1 MNQMSVANR
10 SRRARRWGVA
20 VAAVLVGTLVSSSA
34 TQAANSTPSKSK
46 YGGEVVQAID
56 GTIAGFCFSN
66 ALPGGPLGTSRTIYE
81 SLVERA
87 ANGKFIPHLAS
98 KFAMSADAKE
108 WTISLRPGIKYSN
121 GEEFNAANVKLNL
134 DFGRSGFGTL
144 NGAPFATGSAAGYPS
159 TGVGVNANI
168 MSVDVVDNLTVKV
181 TLERGDTEFLGLM
194 YRAGR
199 YVMRANAQI
208 ADSKTCSSN
217 PIGTGPFMKQS
228 YSADELVVVKN
239 PNYWRKD
246 ASGGKLPY
254 LDKITFINIK
264 EASSRAAAVRSGA
277 VDAAFFTT
285 GDATFIL
292 DLAKRKSVVKQYVAS
307 KTAWGQWMPNVGKAG
322 SPFKFKN
329 CRLAAAHAMDWNAYN
344 KVRLK
349 GLGSYSG
356 SVVGKTSIMFT
367 TQGTPKYNLALAKDY
382 VAKCNT
388 DLGTA
393 APFKLTLYADTSS
406 QSQKNTKFIGDML
419 VKAGIQLNPTNIE
432 ESAVLVSKIYRGG
445 GNLFDFAEGT
455 PAEGDAI
462 GYVVPF
468 FVSKAFPSDSK
479 NPMAATPYGKG
490 YNTVIAL
497 GGHGDT
503 TMDNLFY
510 AAMADTNKTT
520 AKAKWVAATKY
531 LQENGLA
538 IPAVHGGFWMFTNN
552 SSKLLGVGALLN
564 PDGSKP
570 SAMETKGF
578 EWTGIYKG

>member
-10 SRRARRWGVA
+10 SRRAKRWGVA
-20 VAAVLVGTLVSSSA
+20 LAAVLVGTMVSSSA
-34 TQAANSTPSKSK
+34 TQAANRAPSKSK
-46 YGGEVVQAID
+46 CGGEVVQAID

-66 ALPGGPLGTSRTIYE
+66 ALPGGPLGSSRTIYE

-87 ANGKFIPHLAS
+87 ANGKFIPYLAE
-98 KFAMSADAKE
+98 KFTSSADAKE
-108 WTISLRPGIKYSN
+108 WTITLRPGIKYSN

-144 NGAPFATGSAAGYPS
+144 NGVAFATGSAAGYPS

-168 MSVDVVDNLTVKV
+168 MSVDVVDNLTVKI
-181 TLERGDTEFLGLM
+181 TLERGDTQFLGLM

-208 ADSKTCSSN
+208 ANSSTCSSN

-246 ASGGKLPY
+246 AAGGKLPY

-264 EASSRAAAVRSGA
+264 EASSRAAAVRTGA
-277 VDAAFFTT
+277 VDAAFFVT
-285 GDATFIL
+285 GDATFIK
-292 DLAKRKSVVKQYVAS
+292 DLQQRKSVVKGYEAS
-307 KTAWGQWMPNVGKAG
+307 KTAWGQWVPNVGKAG

-349 GLGSYSG
+349 GLGSFSG

-367 TQGTPKYNLALAKDY
+367 TAGAPKYDVAKAKEY
-382 VAKCNT
+382 VALCNT
-388 DLGTA
+388 DLGAA

-406 QSQKNTKFIGDML
+406 QSQKNVKFIGDML
-419 VKAGIQLNPTNIE
+419 AKAGIQLNATNIE

-462 GYVVPF
+462 GYIVPF
-468 FVSKAFPSDSK
+468 FLSKAFPTDSK
-479 NPMAATPYGKG
+479 NPMAATAYGKG

-497 GGHGDT
+497 GGHGDVN
-503 TMDNLFY
+503 MDNLFY

-520 AKAKWVAATKY
+520 AKAKWAAATKY
-531 LQENGLA
+531 LQENALA

-552 SSKLLGVGALLN
+552 SKKLMGVGTLKN

>member
-10 SRRARRWGVA
+10 SRGAKRWGVA
-20 VAAVLVGTLVSSSA
+20 LAAVLVGTMVSSSA
-34 TQAANSTPSKSK
+34 TQAANRAPSKSK
-46 YGGEVVQAID
+46 YGGEVIQAID

-87 ANGKFIPHLAS
+87 ANGKFIPYLAE
-98 KFAMSADAKE
+98 KFTSSADAKE
-108 WTISLRPGIKYSN
+108 WTITLRPGIKYSN

-144 NGAPFATGSAAGYPS
+144 NGAAFATGSAAGYPS

-168 MSVDVVDNLTVKV
+168 MSVDVIDNLNVKV
-181 TLERGDTEFLGLM
+181 TLERGDSEFLGLM

-246 ASGGKLPY
+246 AAGGKLPY

-264 EASSRAAAVRSGA
+264 EASSRAAAVRTGA
-277 VDAAFFTT
+277 VDAAFFVT

-292 DLAKRKSVVKQYVAS
+292 DLAKRKSVVKQYEAS
-307 KTAWGQWMPNVGKAG
+307 KTAWGQWVPNVGKAG

-367 TQGTPKYNLALAKDY
+367 TQGTPKYNVAKAKEY
-382 VAKCNT
+382 VALCNT
-388 DLGTA
+388 DLGAA

-406 QSQKNTKFIGDML
+406 QSQKNVKFIGDML
-419 VKAGIQLNPTNIE
+419 IKAGITLNTTNVE

-468 FVSKAFPSDSK
+468 FLSKAFPSDSK

-497 GGHGDT
+497 GGHGDAN
-503 TMDNLFY
+503 MDNLFY

-520 AKAKWVAATKY
+520 SKAKWVAATKY
-531 LQENGLA
+531 LQENALA
-538 IPAVHGGFWMFTNN
+538 IPAVHTGFYMFTNN
-552 SSKLLGVGALLN
+552 SKKLMGVGTLKN

-570 SAMETKGF
+570 SPMETKGF

>member
-1 MNQMSVANR
+1 MSVANR
-10 SRRARRWGVA
+10 SRGAKRWGVA
-20 VAAVLVGTLVSSSA
+20 LAAVLVGTMVSSSA
-34 TQAANSTPSKSK
+34 TQAANRAPSKSK
-46 YGGEVVQAID
+46 YGGEVIQAID

-87 ANGKFIPHLAS
+87 ANGKFIPYLAE
-98 KFAMSADAKE
+98 KFTSSADAKE
-108 WTISLRPGIKYSN
+108 WTITLRPGIKYSN

-144 NGAPFATGSAAGYPS
+144 NGAAFATGSAAGYPS

-168 MSVDVVDNLTVKV
+168 MSVDVIDNLNVKV
-181 TLERGDTEFLGLM
+181 TLERGDSEFLGLM

-208 ADSKTCSSN
+208 ADSKTCASN

-246 ASGGKLPY
+246 AAGGKLPY

-264 EASSRAAAVRSGA
+264 EASSRAAAVRTGA
-277 VDAAFFTT
+277 VDAAFFVT

-292 DLAKRKSVVKQYVAS
+292 DLAKRKSVVKQYEAS
-307 KTAWGQWMPNVGKAG
+307 KTAWGQWVPNVGKAG

-367 TQGTPKYNLALAKDY
+367 TQGTPKYNVAKAKEY
-382 VAKCNT
+382 VALCNT
-388 DLGTA
+388 DLGAA

-406 QSQKNTKFIGDML
+406 QSQKNVKFIGDML
-419 VKAGIQLNPTNIE
+419 AKAGIQLNTTNVE

-445 GNLFDFAEGT
+445 GNLFDFTEGT

-468 FVSKAFPSDSK
+468 FLSKAFPSDSK

-497 GGHGDT
+497 GGHGDAN
-503 TMDNLFY
+503 MDNLFY

-520 AKAKWVAATKY
+520 SKAKWVAATKY
-531 LQENGLA
+531 LQENALA
-538 IPAVHGGFWMFTNN
+538 IPAVHTGFYMFTNN
-552 SSKLLGVGALLN
+552 SKKLMGVGTLKN

-570 SAMETKGF
+570 SPMETKGF

>member
-1 MNQMSVANR
+1 MSVANR
-10 SRRARRWGVA
+10 SRGAKRWGVA
-20 VAAVLVGTLVSSSA
+20 LAAVLVGTMVSSSA
-34 TQAANSTPSKSK
+34 TQAANRAPSKSK
-46 YGGEVVQAID
+46 YGGEVIQAID

-87 ANGKFIPHLAS
+87 ANGKFIPYLAE
-98 KFAMSADAKE
+98 KFTSSADAKE
-108 WTISLRPGIKYSN
+108 WTITLRPGIKYSN

-144 NGAPFATGSAAGYPS
+144 NGAAFATGSAAGYPS

-168 MSVDVVDNLTVKV
+168 MSVDVIDNLNVKV
-181 TLERGDTEFLGLM
+181 TLERGDSEFLGLM

-208 ADSKTCSSN
+208 ADSKTCASN

-246 ASGGKLPY
+246 AAGGKLPY

-264 EASSRAAAVRSGA
+264 EASSRAAAVRTGA
-277 VDAAFFTT
+277 VDAAFFVT

-292 DLAKRKSVVKQYVAS
+292 DLAKRKSVVKQYEAS
-307 KTAWGQWMPNVGKAG
+307 KTAWGQWVPNVGKAG

-367 TQGTPKYNLALAKDY
+367 TQGTPKYNVAKAKEY
-382 VAKCNT
+382 VALCNT
-388 DLGTA
+388 DLGAA

-406 QSQKNTKFIGDML
+406 QSQKNVKFIGDML
-419 VKAGIQLNPTNIE
+419 AKAGIQLNTTNVE

-468 FVSKAFPSDSK
+468 FLSKAFPSDSK

-497 GGHGDT
+497 GGHGDAN
-503 TMDNLFY
+503 MDNLFY

-520 AKAKWVAATKY
+520 SKAKWVAATKY
-531 LQENGLA
+531 LQENALA
-538 IPAVHGGFWMFTNN
+538 IPAVHTGFYMFTNN
-552 SSKLLGVGALLN
+552 SKKLMGVGTLKN

-570 SAMETKGF
+570 SPMETKGF

>member
-10 SRRARRWGVA
+10 SRGAKRWGVA
-20 VAAVLVGTLVSSSA
+20 LAAVLVGTMVSSSA
-34 TQAANSTPSKSK
+34 TQAANRAPSKSK
-46 YGGEVVQAID
+46 YGGEVIQAID

-87 ANGKFIPHLAS
+87 ANGKFIPYLAE
-98 KFAMSADAKE
+98 KFTSSADAKE
-108 WTISLRPGIKYSN
+108 WTITLRPGIKYSN

-144 NGAPFATGSAAGYPS
+144 NGAAFATGSAAGYPS

-168 MSVDVVDNLTVKV
+168 MSVDVIDNLNVKV
-181 TLERGDTEFLGLM
+181 TLERGDSEFLGLM

-208 ADSKTCSSN
+208 ADSKTCASN

-246 ASGGKLPY
+246 AAGGKLPY

-264 EASSRAAAVRSGA
+264 EASSRAAAVRTGA
-277 VDAAFFTT
+277 VDAAFFVT

-292 DLAKRKSVVKQYVAS
+292 DLAKRKSVVKQYEAS
-307 KTAWGQWMPNVGKAG
+307 KTAWGQWVPNVGKAG

-367 TQGTPKYNLALAKDY
+367 TQGTPKYSLALAKDY

-388 DLGTA
+388 DLGAA

-406 QSQKNTKFIGDML
+406 QSQNNVKFIGDML
-419 VKAGIQLNPTNIE
+419 LKAGITLNTTNVE

-468 FVSKAFPSDSK
+468 FLSKAFPSDSK

-497 GGHGDT
+497 GGHGDAN
-503 TMDNLFY
+503 MDNLFY

-520 AKAKWVAATKY
+520 SKAKWVAATKY
-531 LQENGLA
+531 LQENALA
-538 IPAVHGGFWMFTNN
+538 IPAVHTGFYMFTNN
-552 SSKLLGVGALLN
+552 SKKLMGVGTLKN

>member
-1 MNQMSVANR
+1 MSVANR
-10 SRRARRWGVA
+10 SRGAKRWGVA
-20 VAAVLVGTLVSSSA
+20 LAAVLVGTMVSSSA
-34 TQAANSTPSKSK
+34 TQAANRAPSKSK
-46 YGGEVVQAID
+46 YGGEVIQAID

-87 ANGKFIPHLAS
+87 ANGKFIPYLAE
-98 KFAMSADAKE
+98 KFASSADAKE
-108 WTISLRPGIKYSN
+108 WTITLRPGIKYSN

-144 NGAPFATGSAAGYPS
+144 NGAAFATGSAAGYPS

-168 MSVDVVDNLTVKV
+168 MSVDVIDNLNVKV
-181 TLERGDTEFLGLM
+181 TLERGDSEFLGLM

-208 ADSKTCSSN
+208 ADSKTCASN

-246 ASGGKLPY
+246 AAGGKLPY

-264 EASSRAAAVRSGA
+264 EASSRAAAVRTGA
-277 VDAAFFTT
+277 VDAAFFVT

-292 DLAKRKSVVKQYVAS
+292 DLAKRKSVVKQYEAS
-307 KTAWGQWMPNVGKAG
+307 KTAWGQWVPNVGKAG

-367 TQGTPKYNLALAKDY
+367 TQGTPKYNVAKAKEY
-382 VAKCNT
+382 VALCNT
-388 DLGTA
+388 DLGAA

-406 QSQKNTKFIGDML
+406 QSQKNVKFIGDML
-419 VKAGIQLNPTNIE
+419 AKAGIQLNTTNVE

-468 FVSKAFPSDSK
+468 FLSKAFPSDSK

-497 GGHGDT
+497 GGHGDAN
-503 TMDNLFY
+503 MDNLFY

-520 AKAKWVAATKY
+520 SKAKWVAATKY
-531 LQENGLA
+531 LQENALA
-538 IPAVHGGFWMFTNN
+538 IPAVHTGFYMFTNN
-552 SSKLLGVGALLN
+552 SKKLMGVGTLKN

-570 SAMETKGF
+570 SPMETKGF

>member
-1 MNQMSVANR
+1 MSVANR
-10 SRRARRWGVA
+10 SRRAKRWGVA
-20 VAAVLVGTLVSSSA
+20 LAAVLVGTMVSSSA
-34 TQAANSTPSKSK
+34 TQAANRAPSKSK
-46 YGGEVVQAID
+46 YGGEIVQAID
-56 GTIAGFCFSN
+56 GTIAGFCFSH
-66 ALPGGPLGTSRTIYE
+66 ALPGGPLGATRTIYE

-87 ANGKFIPHLAS
+87 ANGKFIPYLAS
-98 KFAMSADAKE
+98 KFTMSADAKQ
-108 WTISLRPGIKYSN
+108 WTIALRPGIKYSN

-144 NGAPFATGSAAGYPS
+144 NGAAFATGSAAGYPS

-168 MSVDVVDNLTVKV
+168 MSVDVVDNLTVKI
-181 TLERGDTEFLGLM
+181 TLERGDSQFLGLM

-208 ADSKTCSSN
+208 ANASTCASN

-228 YSADELVVVKN
+228 FSADELVVVKN
-239 PNYWRKD
+239 PNYWRTD
-246 ASGGKLPY
+246 AAGGKLPY

-264 EASSRAAAVRSGA
+264 EASSRAAAVRTGA

-292 DLAKRKSVVKQYVAS
+292 DLAKRKSVVKQYIAS

-356 SVVGKTSIMFT
+356 SVVGKTSVMFT
-367 TQGTPKYNLALAKDY
+367 TAGTPKYNLAKAKAY
-382 VAKCNT
+382 TAKCNT
-388 DLGTA
+388 DLGAA

-406 QSQKNTKFIGDML
+406 QSQKNVKFIGDML
-419 VKAGIQLNPTNIE
+419 LKAGIQLNATNIE

-445 GNLFDFAEGT
+445 GNLFDFAQGT

-462 GYVVPF
+462 GYIVPF
-468 FVSKAFPSDSK
+468 FLSKAFPADST
-479 NPMAATPYGKG
+479 NPVAATPYGKG

-497 GGHGDT
+497 GGHGDA

-510 AAMADTNKTT
+510 AAMADTNPKT
-520 AKAKWVAATKY
+520 AKAKWAAATKY
-531 LQENGLA
+531 LQENALA

-552 SSKLLGVGALLN
+552 SSKLLGVGALKN

-570 SAMETKGF
+570 SLMETKGF
-578 EWTGIYKG
+578 EWTGVYQG

>member
-10 SRRARRWGVA
+10 SRGAKRWGVA
-20 VAAVLVGTLVSSSA
+20 LAAVLVGTMVSSSA
-34 TQAANSTPSKSK
+34 TQAANRAPSKSK
-46 YGGEVVQAID
+46 YGGEVIQAID

-87 ANGKFIPHLAS
+87 ANGKFIPYLAE
-98 KFAMSADAKE
+98 KFTSSADAKE
-108 WTISLRPGIKYSN
+108 WTITLRPGIKYSN

-144 NGAPFATGSAAGYPS
+144 NGAAFATGSAAGYPS

-168 MSVDVVDNLTVKV
+168 MSVDVIDNLNVKV
-181 TLERGDTEFLGLM
+181 TLERGDSEFLGLM

-246 ASGGKLPY
+246 AAGGKLPY

-264 EASSRAAAVRSGA
+264 EASSRAAAVRTGA
-277 VDAAFFTT
+277 VDAAFFVT

-292 DLAKRKSVVKQYVAS
+292 DLAKRKSVVKQYEAS
-307 KTAWGQWMPNVGKAG
+307 KTAWGQWVPNVGKAG

-367 TQGTPKYNLALAKDY
+367 TQGTPKYNVAKAKEY
-382 VAKCNT
+382 VALCNT
-388 DLGTA
+388 DLGAA

-406 QSQKNTKFIGDML
+406 QSQKNVKFIGDML
-419 VKAGIQLNPTNIE
+419 AKAGIQLNTTNVE

-468 FVSKAFPSDSK
+468 FLSKAFPSDSK

-497 GGHGDT
+497 GGHGDAN
-503 TMDNLFY
+503 MDNLFY

-520 AKAKWVAATKY
+520 SKAKWVAATKY
-531 LQENGLA
+531 LQENALA
-538 IPAVHGGFWMFTNN
+538 IPAVHTGFYMFTNN
-552 SSKLLGVGALLN
+552 SKKLMGVGTLKN

-570 SAMETKGF
+570 SPMETKGF

>member
-10 SRRARRWGVA
+10 SRRAKRWGIA
-20 VAAVLVGTLVSSSA
+20 LAAILVGTMVSSSA
-34 TQAANSTPSKSK
+34 TQAANRAPAKSK
-46 YGGEVVQAID
+46 YGGEIVQAID
-56 GTIAGFCFSN
+56 GTIAGFCFSH
-66 ALPGGPLGTSRTIYE
+66 ALPGGPLGATRTIYE

-87 ANGKFIPHLAS
+87 ANGKFIPYLAS
-98 KFAMSADAKE
+98 KFTMSADAKQ
-108 WTISLRPGIKYSN
+108 WTIALRPGIKYSN

-144 NGAPFATGSAAGYPS
+144 NGAAFATGSAAGYPS

-168 MSVDVVDNLTVKV
+168 MSVDVVDNLTVKI
-181 TLERGDTEFLGLM
+181 TLERGDSQFLGLM

-208 ADSKTCSSN
+208 ANASTCASN

-228 YSADELVVVKN
+228 FSADELVVVKN
-239 PNYWRKD
+239 PNYWRTD
-246 ASGGKLPY
+246 AAGGKLPY

-264 EASSRAAAVRSGA
+264 EASSRAAAVRTGA

-292 DLAKRKSVVKQYVAS
+292 DLAKRKSVVKQYIAS

-356 SVVGKTSIMFT
+356 SVVGKTSVMFT
-367 TQGTPKYNLALAKDY
+367 TAGTPKYNLAKAKAY
-382 VAKCNT
+382 TAKCNT
-388 DLGTA
+388 DLGAA

-406 QSQKNTKFIGDML
+406 QSQKNVKFIGDML
-419 VKAGIQLNPTNIE
+419 LKAGIQLNATNIE

-445 GNLFDFAEGT
+445 GNLFDFAQGT

-462 GYVVPF
+462 GYIVPF
-468 FVSKAFPSDSK
+468 FLSKAFPADST
-479 NPMAATPYGKG
+479 NPVAATPYGKG

-497 GGHGDT
+497 GGHGDA

-510 AAMADTNKTT
+510 AAMADTNPKT
-520 AKAKWVAATKY
+520 AKAKWAAATKY
-531 LQENGLA
+531 LQENALA

-552 SSKLLGVGALLN
+552 SSKLLGVGALKN

-570 SAMETKGF
+570 SLMETKGF
-578 EWTGIYKG
+578 EWTGVYQG

>member
-1 MNQMSVANR
+1 
-10 SRRARRWGVA
+10 
-20 VAAVLVGTLVSSSA
+20 VSSSA
-34 TQAANSTPSKSK
+34 TQAATSSPSKK

-87 ANGKFIPHLAS
+87 ANGKFVPHLAE
-98 KFAMSADAKE
+98 KFAMSADGKE
-108 WTISLRPGIKYSN
+108 WTITLRPGIKYSN

-159 TGVGVNANI
+159 TGVGVNAN
-168 MSVDVVDNLTVKV
+168 MVSVDVVDNLTVKV

-208 ADSKTCSSN
+208 ANSSTCSSN

-292 DLAKRKSVVKQYVAS
+292 DLAKRKSVVKQYQAS

-367 TQGTPKYNLALAKDY
+367 TQGTPKYNVALAKDY
-382 VAKCNT
+382 VSKCNT
-388 DLGTA
+388 DLGAA
-393 APFKLTLYADTSS
+393 APFKLTLYADSSS

-462 GYVVPF
+462 GYIVPF
-468 FVSKAFPSDSK
+468 FVSRAFPADSK

-510 AAMADTNKTT
+510 AAMADTNKKT

-531 LQENGLA
+531 LQENALA

-552 SSKLLGVGALLN
+552 KSKLLGVGALKN

>member
-10 SRRARRWGVA
+10 SRGAKRWGVA
-20 VAAVLVGTLVSSSA
+20 LAAVLVGTMVSSSA
-34 TQAANSTPSKSK
+34 TQAANRAPSKSK
-46 YGGEVVQAID
+46 YGGEVIQAID

-66 ALPGGPLGTSRTIYE
+66 ALPGGPLGSSRTIYE

-87 ANGKFIPHLAS
+87 ANGKFIPYLAE
-98 KFAMSADAKE
+98 KFSSSADAKE
-108 WTISLRPGIKYSN
+108 WTITLRPGIKYSN

-144 NGAPFATGSAAGYPS
+144 NGAAFATGSAAGYPS

-168 MSVDVVDNLTVKV
+168 MSVDVVDNLNVKI
-181 TLERGDTEFLGLM
+181 TLERGDSEFLGLM

-208 ADSKTCSSN
+208 ANSSTCSSN

-246 ASGGKLPY
+246 AAGGKLPY

-264 EASSRAAAVRSGA
+264 EASSRAAAVRTGA
-277 VDAAFFTT
+277 VDAAFFVT

-292 DLAKRKSVVKQYVAS
+292 DLAKRKSVVKQYQAS
-307 KTAWGQWMPNVGKAG
+307 KTAWGQWVPNVGKAG

-349 GLGSYSG
+349 GLGNFSG

-367 TQGTPKYNLALAKDY
+367 TQGAPKYNVALAKDY

-388 DLGTA
+388 DLGAA

-406 QSQKNTKFIGDML
+406 QSQKNVKFIGDML
-419 VKAGIQLNPTNIE
+419 AKAGITLNTTNVE

-462 GYVVPF
+462 GYIVPF
-468 FVSKAFPSDSK
+468 FLSKAFPSDSK

-497 GGHGDT
+497 GGHGDAN
-503 TMDNLFY
+503 MDNLFY
-510 AAMADTNKTT
+510 AAMAETNKT
-520 AKAKWVAATKY
+520 ASKAKWVAATKY
-531 LQENGLA
+531 LQENALA
-538 IPAVHGGFWMFTNN
+538 IPAVHTGFYMFTNN
-552 SSKLLGVGALLN
+552 SKKLMGVGALKN

>member
-10 SRRARRWGVA
+10 SRRAKRWGIA
-20 VAAVLVGTLVSSSA
+20 LAAVLVGTMVSSSA
-34 TQAANSTPSKSK
+34 TQAANRAPAKSK
-46 YGGEVVQAID
+46 YGGEIVQAID

-66 ALPGGPLGTSRTIYE
+66 ALPGGPLGASRTIYE

-98 KFAMSADAKE
+98 KFTMSADAKQ
-108 WTISLRPGIKYSN
+108 WTIALRPGIKYSN
-121 GEEFNAANVKLNL
+121 GEEFNAANVKLNI

-144 NGAPFATGSAAGYPS
+144 NGVAFATGSAAGYPS

-168 MSVDVVDNLTVKV
+168 MSVDVVDNLTVKI
-181 TLERGDTEFLGLM
+181 TLERGDTQFLGLM

-208 ADSKTCSSN
+208 ANASTCSSN

-228 YSADELVVVKN
+228 FSADELVVVKN
-239 PNYWRKD
+239 PNYWRTD
-246 ASGGKLPY
+246 AAGGKLPY

-264 EASSRAAAVRSGA
+264 EASSRAAAVRTGA

-356 SVVGKTSIMFT
+356 SVVGKTSVMFT
-367 TQGTPKYNLALAKDY
+367 TAGTPKYNVAKAKAY

-388 DLGTA
+388 DLGAA

-406 QSQKNTKFIGDML
+406 QSQKNIKFIGDML
-419 VKAGIQLNPTNIE
+419 LKAGIQLNATNIE

-462 GYVVPF
+462 GYIVPF
-468 FVSKAFPSDSK
+468 FLSKAFPADST

-510 AAMADTNKTT
+510 AAMADTNPKT
-520 AKAKWVAATKY
+520 AKAKWAAATKY
-531 LQENGLA
+531 LQENALA
-538 IPAVHGGFWMFTNN
+538 IPAVHTGFYMFTNN
-552 SSKLLGVGALLN
+552 SKKLMGVGTLKN